1 MKYKEIWETLSQY
14 DVTKYIEK
22 KGKFNY
28 LPWSDAWTIL
38 KKHYP
43 DAKAMIMDF
52 DQPDGTTLDVRYY
65 KDGTASVTCS
75 VTIGECGQ
83 SESLPVMDSRNSAIA
98 DPNAFEINK
107 AHKRCLVK
115 CLALFGLGISVYRGE
130 DLPILEEISQSKSNS
145 GSPISESGG
154 SNGSIPPTTLD
165 FGKHKGK
172 DVKDV
177 PIDYLKWLKSNSE
190 VEIYREVAKAEIN
203 RRVAESGETF

>member
-1 MKYKEIWETLSQY
+1 MYKEIWDNLSQY
-14 DVTKYIEK
+14 NVTKHLEK

-28 LPWSDAWTIL
+28 LSWADAWAIL

-43 DAKAMIMDF
+43 ESKAMIMDF
-52 DQPDGTTLDVRYY
+52 EQPDGTTLDARYY

-75 VTIGECGQ
+75 VMIGECGQ
-83 SESLPVMDSRNSAIA
+83 SESLPVMDNRNKAIV
-98 DPNAFEINK
+98 DPNAMDINT

-130 DLPILEEISQSKSNS
+130 DLPIEEEISQSKSNS

-190 VEIYREVAKAEIN
+190 VDVYKAVAKAEIE
-203 RRVAESGETF
+203 RRMADAGDTF